1 MEKHEMNVKECE
13 LKDPSTPLIV
23 ESFWKYLHFKSV
35 NFVLAPPNYL
45 IGWYDKY
52 MVLEKIIILS
62 HGCTIVVSW
71 SFLIFSSTTV
81 KY

>member
-1 MEKHEMNVKECE
+1 MNVKECE

-35 NFVLAPPNYL
+35 HFVLPPPNYL

-62 HGCTIVVSW
+62 RSHTIVVSW
-71 SFLIFSSTTV
+71 SFLIISSTTT